1 MSKKNKRQLFKR
13 RGDRLAALSREI
25 GKISKE
31 IPISCVVAII
41 ATAEVINEYLRRD
54 WRRSGSTQA
63 GFRILNTL
71 TRNGGSM
78 RFTDLSKKVFRSK
91 CAVTRAVDNL
101 EKAGLVKRKPMDED
115 RREKRVAITEKGV
128 EFIDQTMH
136 QRRLISS
143 EIMSGLN
150 EKKMN
155 ELISLLRHVR
165 RHVRSLFRESDEP
178 YPKSNH
184 KRRSS

>member
-1 MSKKNKRQLFKR
+1 
-13 RGDRLAALSREI
+13 
-25 GKISKE
+25 
-31 IPISCVVAII
+31 
-41 ATAEVINEYLRRD
+41 
-54 WRRSGSTQA
+54 
-63 GFRILNTL
+63 
-71 TRNGGSM
+71 M
-78 RFTDLSKKVFRSK
+78 RFTDVSKKVFRSK

-101 EKAGLVKRKPMDED
+101 EKAGLVKRKLMDED

-143 EIMSGLN
+143 EIMSDLN
-150 EKKMN
+150 ENNMN

-178 YPKSNH
+178 YPQSNR
-184 KRRSS
+184 KRRGS